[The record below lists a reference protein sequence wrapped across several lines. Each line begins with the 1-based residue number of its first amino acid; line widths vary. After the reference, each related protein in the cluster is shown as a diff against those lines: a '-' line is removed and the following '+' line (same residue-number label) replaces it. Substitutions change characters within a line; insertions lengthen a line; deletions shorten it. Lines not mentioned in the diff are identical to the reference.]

1 MVSVQSSKKYEDYFE
16 KLCKLQNMYQNLKTA
31 YDAYHVLDKVKQNL
45 QQGRTAEALE
55 ELCPLIVDIG
65 MLGVNYSF
73 PPSHLINIG
82 KLDSF
87 YFTKITKV
95 LH

>member
-16 KLCKLQNMYQNLKTA
+16 KLCQLQNLKTA
-31 YDAYHVLDKVKQNL
+31 YGAYHVLDKVKQNL